1 MPTTIKRAQVWR
13 TEVDHTPG
21 QLAGVLGPL
30 AAAGADLQ
38 VVMAYRLPGH
48 PSRAVIEVYPVAGKK
63 QAMAAATG
71 GLGAAGLP
79 VMLVEGD
86 NRSGLGAS
94 IADALAGAGIN
105 IAFLVAQTVG
115 KKFTAVF
122 GFENDADAKQASGLI
137 KKCSAPARKTVRKR

>member
-30 AAAGADLQ
+30 AAAGSDLQ

-48 PSRAVIEVYPVAGKK
+48 PSRAVVEVYPVAGKK
-63 QAMAAATG
+63 QAMAAATS
-71 GLGAAGLP
+71 GLTAAGLP
-79 VMLVEGD
+79 VVWVQGD
-86 NRSGLGAS
+86 NRAGLGAS
-94 IADALAGAGIN
+94 IADALAAAGIN
-105 IAFLVAQTVG
+105 MAFLVAQTLG

-122 GFENDADAKQASGLI
+122 GFENEADAKKASSLI
-137 KKCSAPARKTVRKR
+137 KRVGAPARKTVRKR

>member
-21 QLAGVLGPL
+21 QLASVLGPL

-38 VVMAYRLPGH
+38 VVMAYRLPGQ
-48 PSRAVIEVYPVAGKK
+48 PSKAVVEVYPVAGKK

-71 GLGAAGLP
+71 SLAAAGLP

-86 NRSGLGAS
+86 NRAGLGAR
-94 IADALAGAGIN
+94 IADVLATAGIN

-115 KKFTAVF
+115 RKYTAVF
-122 GFENDADAKQASGLI
+122 GFENDADAKKASTLI
-137 KKCSAPARKTVRKR
+137 KKAGAPARKTVRKR

>member
-38 VVMAYRLPGH
+38 VVMAYRLPGQ
-48 PSRAVIEVYPVAGKK
+48 PSKAVVEVYPVAGRK

-71 GLGAAGLP
+71 GLVAAGLP
-79 VMLVEGD
+79 VLLVEGD
-86 NRSGLGAS
+86 NRAGLGAR
-94 IADALAGAGIN
+94 IADALATAGIN

-115 KKFTAVF
+115 RKYTAVF
-122 GFENDADAKQASGLI
+122 GFEHEADAKAATALI
-137 KKCSAPARKTVRKR
+137 RKVSAPARKAVRKR